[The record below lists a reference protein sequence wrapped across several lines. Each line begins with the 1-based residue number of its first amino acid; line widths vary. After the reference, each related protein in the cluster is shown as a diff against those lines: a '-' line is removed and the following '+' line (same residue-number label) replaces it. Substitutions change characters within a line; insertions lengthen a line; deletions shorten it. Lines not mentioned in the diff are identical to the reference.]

1 VSEPVLQL
9 KDVTKTY
16 GRVAALTG
24 VDLKVNP
31 GDFYVVTGPPGSG
44 KSVLLR
50 LILGLEKPDTGEIRL
65 HGQDVTNLGAQKRGI
80 GYVPQSF
87 ALFPNKTVRE
97 NIIYPM
103 QLDKVDKS
111 QMQEVLERVSNL
123 LAISELLEKR
133 PDQLSGGQKQR
144 VAIARGLG
152 RQTDFFVLD
161 DPLIGLDF
169 KLRERLI
176 DDLKRTQE
184 VLNVTFLYST
194 SDSLESLLLAS
205 RVGVISSGRVVDEG
219 PLARVYDEPEQVG
232 AMQSLGFPEAN
243 IVDGQ
248 INDGL
253 VSCGLGDFKVESKQ
267 KKGAVRIG
275 LRPEHVNL
283 GKGAP
288 GSIGSKAKILFTED
302 VGGSEI
308 LYLEVNGTPIS
319 TVLGADDAQLQ
330 GVRQGEVTIN
340 ITPKSI
346 LLFDTTTQAR
356 IGQGV

>member
-1 VSEPVLQL
+1 MAEPVLVL
-9 KDVTKTY
+9 NDVTKTY
-16 GRVAALTG
+16 GRFEALSG
-24 VDLKVNP
+24 VNLKVNR

-50 LILGLEKPDTGEIRL
+50 LILGLERPNSGAIYL
-65 HGQDVTNLGAQKRGI
+65 HGQDVTYVSAQKRGI

-87 ALFPNKTVRE
+87 ALFPNKSVRD

-103 QLDKVDKS
+103 QLDKVEKG
-111 QMQEVLERVSNL
+111 QMQEALGRVSNL
-123 LAISELLEKR
+123 LAISELLDKR

-144 VAIARGLG
+144 VAIARGLA

-205 RVGVISSGRVVDEG
+205 RVGVISGGRVVDEG

-243 IVDGQ
+243 ILDGQ
-248 INDGL
+248 ISDGR
-253 VSCGLGDFKVESKQ
+253 VSCSLGEFKIDSKQ
-267 KKGAVRIG
+267 KKGPVRIG

-283 GKGAP
+283 GKGSA
-288 GSIGSKAKILFTED
+288 GSISSKARVLFTED

-308 LYLEVNGTPIS
+308 LYLEVNGTFIS
-319 TVLGADDAQLQ
+319 TVLGAEDAQLSQ
-330 GVRQGEVTIN
+330 VRQGEVTVSIA
-340 ITPKSI
+340 PQSI
-346 LLFDTTTQAR
+346 LLFDAESQVR
-356 IGQGV
+356 VGQGV